1 MSAAT
6 ETLRVEKNVDVKSR
20 DKPDGMQVVGRDGS
34 TTISSGVIAKIA
46 GLAIREVQGVHAL
59 LPYNAGQTI
68 TSLATRI
75 TKNDMR
81 NLGVSVEVGE
91 VECAVDC
98 RIVTEYGVPI
108 HEIANNIRTSL
119 AKRIKQMTGLV
130 LKEANIEVVDLF
142 FGEDDVV
149 DEENPRVR

>member
-142 FGEDDVV
+142 FGDDDVV

>member
-1 MSAAT
+1 MAAAT
-6 ETLRVEKNVDVKSR
+6 AEISRHEKVDTK
-20 DKPDGMQVVGRDGS
+20 DKGDGMQVVTRDGS
-34 TTISSGVIAKIA
+34 TAIATGVIAKIA
-46 GLAIREVQGVHAL
+46 GLAIREVSGVHAL
-59 LPYNAGQTI
+59 VPYNAGQTL

-91 VECAVDC
+91 VEAAVDC

-108 HEIANNIRTSL
+108 HEIAANIRGSL
-119 AKRIKQMTGLV
+119 SKRIKQMTGLT

-142 FGEDDVV
+142 FADDANV
-149 DEENPRVR
+149 DDETSSRVR